1 MASGR
6 VSCGVEAI
14 GRLASVR
21 YRWFVC
27 VPIRCWQEVRRV
39 EGDSRTCSDRAIWYN
54 SCSGWISVYRL
65 VGPVPFGYAVALV
78 RLSPQTRRPA
88 HVGVVC
94 YVSSVTSFCGGE
106 GAVMPNIIPS
116 VFGRLCIGYVLVV
129 VVVVWCMARAAV
141 WRSCDI
147 PVNLCT
153 LYSAFLR
160 SQPGANN
167 ATQRRQRSIT
177 RGTCRVTGVG
187 DQTGDLAILHQ

>member
-116 VFGRLCIGYVLVV
+116 VFGRLCIGRSGCGGGGLVHGAGSRLALLRYTSKSLYFVL
-129 VVVVWCMARAAV
+129 CFFAQSAR
-141 WRSCDI
+141 R
-147 PVNLCT
+147 
-153 LYSAFLR
+153 
-160 SQPGANN
+160 
-167 ATQRRQRSIT
+167 
-177 RGTCRVTGVG
+177 
-187 DQTGDLAILHQ
+187 